1 MLRFLAVLLVWWIL
15 TDGEAS
21 ALAFGVGVAVL
32 VMLVSAVLFPRS
44 GYRLVWYRVPGFLW
58 FFVVQSA
65 VAGLDVARRLL
76 APSLPIAPGLRALT
90 VHLPEG
96 APRWLLA
103 NVLSLLPGTLSVR
116 LQDNQLLMHCLD
128 TGMPLEAQVR
138 QAERRVAALFGV
150 DTGVAL

>member
-15 TDGEAS
+15 TDGETS

-32 VMLVSAVLFPRS
+32 VTLVSAVLFPRS
-44 GYRLVWYRVPGFLW
+44 SYRLVWHRVPGFLW
-58 FFVVQSA
+58 FFSVQSA

-76 APSLPIAPGLRALT
+76 APGLPIAPGLRTLQ
-90 VHLPEG
+90 VHLPQG

-103 NVLSLLPGTLSVR
+103 NILSLLPGTLSVR
-116 LQDNQLLMHCLD
+116 LQDNQLLLHCLD

-138 QAERRVAALFGV
+138 QVEGRIAALFGV
-150 DTGVAL
+150 TPRVAL